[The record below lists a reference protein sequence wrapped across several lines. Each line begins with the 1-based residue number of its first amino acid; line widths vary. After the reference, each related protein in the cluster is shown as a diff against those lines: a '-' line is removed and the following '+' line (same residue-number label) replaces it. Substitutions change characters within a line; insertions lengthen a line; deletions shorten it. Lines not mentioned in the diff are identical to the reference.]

1 MLWAC
6 VLLPQLALDA
16 VLRRRADPEAPLA
29 LVDGPAQLRTL
40 HAVNAAATAAGLAP
54 GMRLVAA
61 HALLRDF
68 AMVEYDEASVARV
81 QRFLAAWAYRHS
93 SLVSTQWPGALLLE
107 VRGSFSLLGPWPR
120 IEARLRE
127 ELGALGF
134 RHRIALAPTP
144 RAARVLAGLRD
155 GLAIPH
161 AATLA
166 TQLDQV
172 PVRRAC
178 LPDGMGTR
186 LQRMGIADLRT
197 LRGLPRDAL
206 RRRFGLPL
214 LEHLDRLYGLAD
226 DPLDC
231 YQPPDH
237 FDARVELGYEVES
250 HTALL
255 FPLRRLVG
263 DLCTFLSIRDG
274 GVQRFVLRLEHE
286 RLAHGGMRHEDAR
299 QAGGMRPG
307 DAPHTDVEVG
317 LLAAEREPAM
327 LFELARSRLERVR
340 IPAPVVAMRL
350 LARQLP
356 PFVPAARDLFDTR
369 SQQQLP
375 WPQLRERLRARLG
388 EEAVYRVAPTGDPR
402 PERAWCK
409 VEGDVARIE
418 AAPLRPPRPLWLL
431 PRPLPFPGRSPVEP
445 GSPGCPRLA
454 ERGVARAAGQ
464 APLYGNGGRAQ
475 GAGIVSGPERL
486 ESGWWDDADARR
498 DYYVLETV
506 QGQRAWAFAPP
517 GEQGSGQ
524 GGWMLHGWFA

>member
-16 VLRRRADPEAPLA
+16 VLRRRPDPDAPLA
-29 LVDGPAQLRTL
+29 LVGGPAQLRTL
-40 HAVNAAATAAGLAP
+40 HAVNASAAAAGLAP

-68 AMVEYDEASVARV
+68 AMVEYEEAAEARV

-93 SLVSTQWPGALLLE
+93 SLVSLQWPGCLLLE
-107 VRGSFSLLGPWPR
+107 VRGSFGLLGPWPR
-120 IEARLRE
+120 IEARLRG
-127 ELGALGF
+127 ELDALGF

-144 RAARVLAGLRD
+144 RAARVFAGLRD

-161 AATLA
+161 AATMA
-166 TQLDQV
+166 TQLERV

-178 LPDGMGTR
+178 LPDGLGTR

-197 LRGLPRDAL
+197 LRALPRDAL

-214 LEHLDRLYGLAD
+214 LEHLDRLYGQAD
-226 DPLDC
+226 DPLEL

-286 RLAHGGMRHEDAR
+286 RVSSPG
-299 QAGGMRPG
+299 AGQGTTG
-307 DAPHTDVEVG
+307 HADTHTDVDVG

-327 LFELARSRLERVR
+327 LFELARSRLERVE
-340 IPAPVVAMRL
+340 IPAPVVGMRL
-350 LARQLP
+350 LARHLP
-356 PFVPAARDLFDTR
+356 PFVPASRDLFDTR
-369 SQQQLP
+369 QQQQLP

-388 EEAVYRVAPTGDPR
+388 DEAVYRVAPDGDPR
-402 PERAWCK
+402 PERAWRR
-409 VEGDVARIE
+409 VQGDE
-418 AAPLRPPRPLWLL
+418 AKIAPAPSRPPRPSWLL
-431 PRPLPFPGRSPVEP
+431 PRPMPL
-445 GSPGCPRLA
+445 
-454 ERGVARAAGQ
+454 RGTARI
-464 APLYGNGGRAQ
+464 L
-475 GAGIVSGPERL
+475 SGPERL

-498 DYYVLETV
+498 DYYVLETA

-517 GEQGSGQ
+517 GEQG
-524 GGWMLHGWFA
+524 GWMLHGWFG